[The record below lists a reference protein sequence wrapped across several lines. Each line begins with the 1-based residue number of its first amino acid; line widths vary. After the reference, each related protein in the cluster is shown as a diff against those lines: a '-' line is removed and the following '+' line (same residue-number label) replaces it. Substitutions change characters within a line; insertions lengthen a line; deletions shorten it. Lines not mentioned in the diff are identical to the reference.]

1 MREVKYMR
9 ILVVVLLVALGV
21 FAGYTV
27 GRDHIISPPVTV
39 SPPAIAVCPNTFERV
54 SISLNTLRIDGG
66 AQLVEVELPTPPDC
80 VIKLS
85 VNGEATKRCWAREDP
100 RPNTFSLYC
109 EPLH

>member
-54 SISLNTLRIDGG
+54 SILLNTLRNRWGG
-66 AQLVEVELPTPPDC
+66 PAGG
-80 VIKLS
+80 S
-85 VNGEATKRCWAREDP
+85 RATH
-100 RPNTFSLYC
+100 SS
-109 EPLH
+109 